1 MEDCRFYCDRISGEN
16 LSRHLKHPDQKL
28 TEQIVNFC
36 RHIAGS
42 CQIAG
47 TCICSDYVLGFS
59 DTKTILE
66 ILLVIRD
73 FQPRLISYVKV
84 LDARNIIV
92 YAVDEW
98 VFERDVDRGFLGEAL
113 ARKMIFPY
121 ISLMNGNYLNLQE
134 VKLKKR
140 LVLELL
146 ETLVL
151 DFPELSYEFHI
162 KPEYFMYESMLTR
175 ARLFPPMI
183 YGLLNFMRKD
193 VRKGNIELVMRGY
206 SEALKE
212 LEEEK
217 AVAFSDG
224 YMKIS
229 QRFADEARSRKV
241 RFTNLFKTAQRTL
254 FTSLLSIFPT
264 ALNILSQNRETF
276 LKFQRNARENS
287 KLINQLEDPHR
298 FLYVPTARGLVP
310 LTSKMDIEPFAREV
324 LSPSEDAEVKIEEI
338 GGVLNDVYL
347 VKAVAKDKERKIV
360 VKRFRDWSSF
370 KWFPLTLWA
379 LGTRT
384 FAVLGRSR
392 LEREC
397 AINQLLYSKGF
408 AVPKIL
414 HVSHAN
420 RLVFMEHVEGEN
432 LGEVIKRIVNMKNHQ
447 GITED
452 SGVIS
457 KVGQKLADVHALGI
471 ALGDTKPENL
481 MVGQNGEIY
490 MLDFEQASRNGDKV
504 WDIAE
509 FLYYSGH
516 YVPPFAR
523 TSSAELITKTFIKGY
538 LKAGGDVKLVK
549 KAGNPKYTK
558 VFSIFT
564 LPLIILAISNIC
576 RKADKLEE

>member
-1 MEDCRFYCDRISGEN
+1 

-42 CQIAG
+42 YQIAG

-59 DTKTILE
+59 DTKTIVE

-73 FQPRLISYVKV
+73 FQPRLMSYVKV

-113 ARKMIFPY
+113 AGKMIFPY
-121 ISLMNGNYLNLQE
+121 VSLMNGNYLNLQE

-162 KPEYFMYESMLTR
+162 KPEYFMYETMLTR

-183 YGLLNFMRKD
+183 YGLLNFMRRD

-212 LEEEK
+212 LEEEN

-229 QRFADEARSRKV
+229 QKFADEARSRKV

-276 LKFQRNARENS
+276 LKFQRNAGENS
-287 KLINQLEDPHR
+287 KLIHQLEDPHR
-298 FLYVPTARGLVP
+298 FLYVPTARGLAP

-324 LSPSEDAEVKIEEI
+324 LSPSEDAEIKIEEI

-347 VKAVAKDKERKIV
+347 VKAVAKDKEGKIV

-420 RLVFMEHVEGEN
+420 RLVFMEYVEGEN

-447 GITED
+447 RITED

-457 KVGQKLADVHALGI
+457 KVGEKFADVHALGI

-509 FLYYSGH
+509 FLYYAGH
-516 YVPPFAR
+516 YVPPFVR
-523 TSSAELITKTFIKGY
+523 TNSAELITKTFIKGY

-576 RKADKLEE
+576 RKAPENFAKNNQKTL

>member
-1 MEDCRFYCDRISGEN
+1 M
-16 LSRHLKHPDQKL
+16 
-28 TEQIVNFC
+28 
-36 RHIAGS
+36 
-42 CQIAG
+42 
-47 TCICSDYVLGFS
+47 
-59 DTKTILE
+59 
-66 ILLVIRD
+66 
-73 FQPRLISYVKV
+73 SYVKV

-113 ARKMIFPY
+113 AGKMIFPY
-121 ISLMNGNYLNLQE
+121 VSLMNGNYLHLQE

-162 KPEYFMYESMLTR
+162 KPEYFMYGSMLIR

-183 YGLLNFMRKD
+183 YGLLNFMRKN
-193 VRKGNIELVMRGY
+193 VRKRNMELVMRGY

-212 LEEEK
+212 LEEEN
-217 AVAFSDG
+217 AVAFSDE
-224 YMKIS
+224 YVKIS
-229 QRFADEARSRKV
+229 QKFADEVRSRKV
-241 RFTNLFKTAQRTL
+241 RFINLFKTAQRTL

-264 ALNILSQNRETF
+264 ALNILSQNRENF
-276 LKFQRNARENS
+276 LKFQRNAGENS
-287 KLINQLEDPHR
+287 KLIHQLEDPHR

-447 GITED
+447 RITED
-452 SGVIS
+452 PGVIS
-457 KVGQKLADVHALGI
+457 KVGEKIADVHALGI

-516 YVPPFAR
+516 YVPPFVG

-564 LPLIILAISNIC
+564 LPLTILAISNIC
-576 RKADKLEE
+576 RKAPENFAKNNQKTL

>member
-1 MEDCRFYCDRISGEN
+1 MSKRSKLSDEELTKQILDF
-16 LSRHLKHPDQKL
+16 SRH
-28 TEQIVNFC
+28 V
-36 RHIAGS
+36 AGS
-42 CQIAG
+42 CQITAVCMCG
-47 TCICSDYVLGFS
+47 DCVLGFS
-59 DTKTILE
+59 NRKTTME

-73 FQPRLISYVKV
+73 FQPRLMSYVKTV
-84 LDARNIIV
+84 NERNIIF
-92 YAVDEW
+92 YAVEKR
-98 VFERDVDRGFLGEAL
+98 VFERDVDRGFVGEAL
-113 ARKMIFPY
+113 AGKMIFPY
-121 ISLMNGNYLNLQE
+121 ISLINGNYLHLQE

-140 LVLELL
+140 LILELL
-146 ETLVL
+146 ENLVL
-151 DFPELSYEFHI
+151 NFPELSYEFHI
-162 KPEYFMYESMLTR
+162 NPEYFMYETMLSR

-183 YGLLNFMRKD
+183 YSLLNFMRKD
-193 VRKGNIELVMRGY
+193 VKKENVEMVMHGY
-206 SEALKE
+206 LEALKQ
-212 LEEEK
+212 LEK
-217 AVAFSDG
+217 GAVVFSG
-224 YMKIS
+224 EYVKIS
-229 QRFADEARSRKV
+229 RSFIDEVRGRKV
-241 RFTNLFKTAQRTL
+241 RFINLFKAAQRAL

-276 LKFQRNARENS
+276 LKFQRNAGENS

-324 LSPSEDAEVKIEEI
+324 LSPSEDAEIKIEEI

-347 VKAVAKDKERKIV
+347 VKAVAKDKEGKIV

-420 RLVFMEHVEGEN
+420 RLVFMEYVEGEN

-447 GITED
+447 RITED

-457 KVGQKLADVHALGI
+457 KVGEKFADVHALGI

-509 FLYYSGH
+509 FLYYAGH
-516 YVPPFAR
+516 YVPPFVR

-576 RKADKLEE
+576 RKAPENFAKNNQKTL

>member
-1 MEDCRFYCDRISGEN
+1 M
-16 LSRHLKHPDQKL
+16 
-28 TEQIVNFC
+28 
-36 RHIAGS
+36 
-42 CQIAG
+42 
-47 TCICSDYVLGFS
+47 
-59 DTKTILE
+59 
-66 ILLVIRD
+66 
-73 FQPRLISYVKV
+73 SYVKV

-113 ARKMIFPY
+113 AVKIIFPY
-121 ISLMNGNYLNLQE
+121 VSLMNGNYMHLQE
-134 VKLKKR
+134 ARLKKR
-140 LVLELL
+140 LVHELL

-162 KPEYFMYESMLTR
+162 KPEYFMYETMLSR

-183 YGLLNFMRKD
+183 HGLLNFMRKD
-193 VRKGNIELVMRGY
+193 ARKGNIELVTRGY

-212 LEEEK
+212 LEEENT
-217 AVAFSDG
+217 VAFSDG
-224 YMKIS
+224 YVTIPPK
-229 QRFADEARSRKV
+229 FADEVRSKQV
-241 RFTNLFKTAQRTL
+241 RFMNLFKTAQRAL
-254 FTSLLSIFPT
+254 FTSLLSILPT

-276 LKFQRNARENS
+276 LRFQRNAGENS
-287 KLINQLEDPHR
+287 KLIHQLEDPHR

-310 LTSKMDIEPFAREV
+310 LTNKMDIEPFAREV
-324 LSPSEDAEVKIEEI
+324 LSPSEDAKVKIEEI

-347 VKAVAKDKERKIV
+347 VKALAKDEERKIV
-360 VKRFRDWSSF
+360 VKSFRDWSSF

-420 RLVFMEHVEGEN
+420 RLVFMEYVEGEN
-432 LGEVIKRIVNMKNHQ
+432 LSEVIKRIVNIKNNQ
-447 GITED
+447 RITKD
-452 SGVIS
+452 SGLIR
-457 KVGQKLADVHALGI
+457 KVGEKIADVHALGI

-509 FLYYSGH
+509 FLYYAGH
-516 YVPPFAR
+516 YVQPFVG
-523 TSSAELITKTFIKGY
+523 TSSVELVTKAFIKGY
-538 LKAGGDVKLVK
+538 LNAGGDVKLVK

-564 LPLIILAISNIC
+564 LPLITLAISNIC
-576 RKADKLEE
+576 RKSG

>member
-1 MEDCRFYCDRISGEN
+1 MN
-16 LSRHLKHPDQKL
+16 
-28 TEQIVNFC
+28 
-36 RHIAGS
+36 
-42 CQIAG
+42 
-47 TCICSDYVLGFS
+47 
-59 DTKTILE
+59 
-66 ILLVIRD
+66 
-73 FQPRLISYVKV
+73 YVKV

-113 ARKMIFPY
+113 AGKMIFPY
-121 ISLMNGNYLNLQE
+121 VSLMNGNYLHLQE

-162 KPEYFMYESMLTR
+162 KPEYFMYESMLSRT
-175 ARLFPPMI
+175 RLFPPMI

-193 VRKGNIELVMRGY
+193 VRKRNTELVMRGY

-212 LEEEK
+212 LEEEN

-224 YMKIS
+224 YVKIS
-229 QRFADEARSRKV
+229 QKFADEARSRKV

-264 ALNILSQNRETF
+264 AMSILSQNRENF
-276 LKFQRNARENS
+276 LKFQRNAGENS
-287 KLINQLEDPHR
+287 KLIQQLEDPHR

-420 RLVFMEHVEGEN
+420 RLVFMEYVEGEN

-447 GITED
+447 RITED

-457 KVGQKLADVHALGI
+457 KVGEKIADVHALGI

-516 YVPPFAR
+516 YVPPFVG
-523 TSSAELITKTFIKGY
+523 TNSAELVAKAFIKGY

-558 VFSIFT
+558 VFGIFT

-576 RKADKLEE
+576 RKAPENFAKNNQKTL